1 MQTIFFQNSSV
12 QEQLSSDERM
22 EELET
27 KTENLRIETGNL
39 GPENLQVETENTI
52 QSEIK
57 FTASDFSF
65 LDKAGT
71 VEEPKISGN
80 FVGSVL
86 SKISGTFF
94 LLCMHRFCIYFKES
108 IVVSLSDQKLD
119 FCVP

>member
-80 FVGSVL
+80 YVESNLFKSFG
-86 SKISGTFF
+86 IYQFF
-94 LLCMHRFCIYFKES
+94 CLYMYCTS
-108 IVVSLSDQKLD
+108 I
-119 FCVP
+119 